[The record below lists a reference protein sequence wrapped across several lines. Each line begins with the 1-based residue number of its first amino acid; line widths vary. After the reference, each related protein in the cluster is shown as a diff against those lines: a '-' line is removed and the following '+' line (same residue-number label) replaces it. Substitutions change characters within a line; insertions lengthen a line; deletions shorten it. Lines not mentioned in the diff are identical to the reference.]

1 VAKYYTPSGRCI
13 QSTVYEEGS
22 SPDAENGGARF
33 KSTKVADKDRAVFY
47 TAHGREVK
55 DGGGIEV
62 DYQVEPQKVS
72 LLEITLLNSGVYSDY
87 AAEWVKTHELT
98 DNFRVDATTYRDFQ
112 SFVEKKQSEGD
123 LKLET
128 IYDQQLR
135 ALQKKLKAS
144 EFASSRKELDKLR
157 SDIVKDVK
165 RDFST
170 YKAEIIQDIE
180 QNILARYLPDSM
192 LIQRGLRSDVQVAK
206 TVEMLKDGTFDKILP
221 RTADGTL
228 EVMSGSP
235 KASERSRATTS
246 TVKPALTTKGI

>member
-1 VAKYYTPSGRCI
+1 M
-13 QSTVYEEGS
+13 
-22 SPDAENGGARF
+22 
-33 KSTKVADKDRAVFY
+33 
-47 TAHGREVK
+47 
-55 DGGGIEV
+55 
-62 DYQVEPQKVS
+62 S

-170 YKAEIIQDIE
+170 YKVSVSFQ
-180 QNILARYLPDSM
+180 SFT
-192 LIQRGLRSDVQVAK
+192 LRVTRVTNRIPTPSLSPRPKSFK
-206 TVEMLKDGTFDKILP
+206 TSSKTF
-221 RTADGTL
+221 
-228 EVMSGSP
+228 
-235 KASERSRATTS
+235 
-246 TVKPALTTKGI
+246 

>member
-1 VAKYYTPSGRCI
+1 M
-13 QSTVYEEGS
+13 
-22 SPDAENGGARF
+22 SP
-33 KSTKVADKDRAVFY
+33 
-47 TAHGREVK
+47 
-55 DGGGIEV
+55 
-62 DYQVEPQKVS
+62 
-72 LLEITLLNSGVYSDY
+72 LEIILLNSGVYSDY

-144 EFASSRKELDKLR
+144 EFASSRRELDKLR

-170 YKAEIIQDIE
+170 YKVSLFLSNHLHLELLELQIVFPSHPCPPGR
-180 QNILARYLPDSM
+180 NHSRH
-192 LIQRGLRSDVQVAK
+192 RAK
-206 TVEMLKDGTFDKILP
+206 HSS
-221 RTADGTL
+221 
-228 EVMSGSP
+228 EVSS
-235 KASERSRATTS
+235 
-246 TVKPALTTKGI
+246 